1 MPNRNLPINLM
12 ACILLGDACVS
23 CRESMSGFHA
33 IQIDKLQA
41 KRATYLAKMGVD
53 VRDMNDDENGAINV
67 NTDLYKTAIQSM

>member
-23 CRESMSGFHA
+23 CRESMSGFHG

-41 KRATYLAKMGVD
+41 KRATYLGKMGVD
-53 VRDMNDDENGAINV
+53 VRDMNDDEIGATNV
-67 NTDLYKTAIQSM
+67 NTDLYKTAIQAM